1 MTNTGSTRS
10 GLIAYAAMTLLL
22 AACGGGAPGIPAAHP
37 SPSASPSGVPSS
49 SPSPTPTPA
58 TGSVPLTIVNSD
70 SSVVPSA
77 SINVYI
83 TGQNAG
89 GTAPMYADRYG
100 NATVMAS
107 GATAKPIPWFGAGN
121 SETVYLPPSQ
131 SARVYIVDGT
141 ISNLLVAGS
150 TNVSAPAPW
159 NNDGSQS
166 VYFDDVEYS
175 FTNGNVNFDTS
186 QTDALGLDLTIQT
199 TGTGALSPA
208 NTTVGFGSG
217 AITALKNALNALGS
231 PWSSLAS
238 PMPYHIINPQ
248 HGSPNFFASSTFLDG
263 PIMTAWN
270 AYTGNWME
278 ITAASLSSTG
288 YTGSLYGT
296 VNASG
301 NFDFYTAQSTS
312 STLVGSIENPQTYAT
327 NHAGQTVTQQML
339 AQNGTF
345 NDFITP
351 DVQYPA
357 LGPAIGNRLSGALN
371 SGVMNTA
378 SPPANN
384 SGTLI
389 STQPVCSGRFPGASV
404 APYENEYAAAIHQV
418 SNTYGNPAGAAYGYP
433 YDDLC
438 NTSTDTTQYG
448 LTQMTIT
455 INP

>member
-1 MTNTGSTRS
+1 
-10 GLIAYAAMTLLL
+10 
-22 AACGGGAPGIPAAHP
+22 
-37 SPSASPSGVPSS
+37 
-49 SPSPTPTPA
+49 
-58 TGSVPLTIVNSD
+58 
-70 SSVVPSA
+70 
-77 SINVYI
+77 
-83 TGQNAG
+83 
-89 GTAPMYADRYG
+89 MYADRYG
-100 NATVMAS
+100 NETVMAS
-107 GATAKPIPWFGAGN
+107 GATAAPIPWFGSGN
-121 SETVYLPPSQ
+121 SETLYLPPSL

-141 ISNLLVAGS
+141 ISNLLVAAS

-166 VYFDDVEYS
+166 IYFDDVEYS

-217 AITALKNALNALGS
+217 AMTALSTALKALGS
-231 PWSSLAS
+231 PWSSLAN

-248 HGSPNFFASSTFLDG
+248 HGSPNFFASSTFLDS
-263 PIMTAWN
+263 PIMTSWD

-278 ITAASLSSTG
+278 IAAASLSATNYPG
-288 YTGSLYGT
+288 PLYGT
-296 VNASG
+296 VDASG
-301 NFDFYTAQSTS
+301 NFDFYTSQSTS
-312 STLVGSIENPQTYAT
+312 STLVGSIGNPQTYAT
-327 NHAGQTVTQQML
+327 NNPGQTVTLQML

-345 NDFITP
+345 NNFMTP
-351 DVQYPA
+351 YTAVAQQYPT

-371 SGVMNTA
+371 SGVMNTG
-378 SPPANN
+378 SPPPQN

-389 STQPVCSGRFPGASV
+389 STQPICSGRFPGASV

-455 INP
+455 VNP